1 MVRIEE
7 FILFGKKFRQFY
19 SAVRVDMVFIRVN
32 RQSIDFKVFRDIG
45 GGIDDMDIR
54 IFGCQFFN
62 VVIAFRGR
70 FSSRMHLTQSATSI
84 SGVNKN

>member
-32 RQSIDFKVFRDIG
+32 RQSVDFKIFRDKG
-45 GGIDDMDIR
+45 CGINDMDIR
-54 IFGCQFFN
+54 IFGCQFPN
-62 VVIAFRGR
+62 TDIAFRGR
-70 FSSRMHLTQSATSI
+70 FIVRMQVLDRKS
-84 SGVNKN
+84 VV

>member
-7 FILFGKKFRQFY
+7 FILFGKKFCQFY

-32 RQSIDFKVFRDIG
+32 RQSIDFKVFWDIG

-54 IFGCQFFN
+54 IFGCQFPN
-62 VVIAFRGR
+62 TEIAFRGR
-70 FSSRMHLTQSATSI
+70 FI
-84 SGVNKN
+84 V